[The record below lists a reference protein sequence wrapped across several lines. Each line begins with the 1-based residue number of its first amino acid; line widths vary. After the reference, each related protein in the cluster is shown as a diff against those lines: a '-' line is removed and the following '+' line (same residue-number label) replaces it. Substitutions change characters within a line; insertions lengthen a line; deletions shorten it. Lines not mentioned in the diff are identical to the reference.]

1 MDYAKGVRV
10 MIKKFFTLIKL
21 YLYILLIQVLEE
33 VIDLIEKK

>member
-1 MDYAKGVRV
+1 